1 MVLLSM
7 EEFMYEFNFDSQ
19 TNVKIQIKAGMPYR
33 MDGRCYRFDLDEC
46 RYWFRLGW
54 FESLSDDEK
63 RLKYKQFRGLVKRK
77 GITR

>member
-33 MDGRCYRFDLDEC
+33 MDGRCYRFDLEEC
-46 RYWFRLGW
+46 REWFLHGW
-54 FESLSDDEK
+54 FDGLSDDEK
-63 RLKYKQFRGLVKRK
+63 RLKHKQFRGLVKRK